1 MPYNLYI
8 DIVFILLY
16 PVVLK
21 IYVTTGIGA
30 SYFVLAFLYSFLLEK
45 KNDFENYVS
54 RSAVFCVSLNL
65 HFCSSRSSFYTWFL
79 K

>member
-1 MPYNLYI
+1 MSYIIISHILCMYYYCCCYFMPYNLYI

-45 KNDFENYVS
+45 KKRF
-54 RSAVFCVSLNL
+54 RKLC
-65 HFCSSRSSFYTWFL
+65 
-79 K
+79 